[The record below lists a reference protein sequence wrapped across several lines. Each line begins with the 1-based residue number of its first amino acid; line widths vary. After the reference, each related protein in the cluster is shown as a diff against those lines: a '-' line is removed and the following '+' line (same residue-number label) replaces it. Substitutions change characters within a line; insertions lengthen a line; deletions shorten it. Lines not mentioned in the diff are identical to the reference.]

1 MRMEQKSGQFP
12 PHLFLAAVFVMS
24 VLPIAAVIAFPAQLN
39 RVVEPA
45 SYLVFHNFAEF
56 FSIMV
61 SLSIFGVGWY
71 AYDQNQDRHALFL
84 AAAFLAIGLLDFMH
98 TMGNAA
104 MPAFITPNSSNKST
118 QYWIAVR
125 LFQAVALLT
134 SAFIYPERRS
144 IWLTKK
150 VLLPAAIA
158 VPGLVFACVT
168 FFPQFVPDTVVAG
181 VGLTPF
187 KKFSEYLVV
196 ILLCMTAAAYWRR
209 MARTNDQAMIYYMAA
224 CIIGIFSEVVF
235 AVYTRVFDT
244 YNVLGHVYKVA
255 AFAMIYKGIFIASV
269 TSPYTRLAAMS
280 VSRDELSRE
289 VEERRR
295 VQTELARSEEKF
307 RNLFSTMTEGF
318 ALHDI
323 VLDPEGRPCDY
334 RFLELNDAFERL
346 TGLSRDTILGKR
358 VRQVLPDTESYWIEI
373 FGKVAL
379 TGEPAH
385 FENYSSSLDKWFG
398 VYAYSPAKNQ
408 FAVLFGD
415 ITKRKKVEEEILQLS
430 KDMAARSLELEAVN
444 KELESFVYSV
454 SHDLRAPLRSI
465 SGFAKI
471 LLKNYTGKLDS
482 QADDFLTRV
491 YNASEKMS
499 QRIEALLHL
508 SKLSRQGLDRSEVN
522 LSRMAAQIVC
532 DLRHANPGREVKV
545 TIAEGLVAW
554 ADLQLIQ
561 AALSNLFENAW
572 KFTAKTTDASI
583 EFGTRD
589 QDGRTVY
596 YLRDNGAGF
605 DPKYTDRMF
614 WPFHRLHTEHDF
626 EGSGIGLAIVERIIQ
641 RHGGKIQAEGE
652 AGKGA
657 TFYFTLEEK

>member
-1 MRMEQKSGQFP
+1 MHMEQKPGQIQPRLVLVAIF
-12 PHLFLAAVFVMS
+12 AIS
-24 VLPIAAVIAFPAQLN
+24 VLPIAAVITFPVQLN
-39 RVVEPA
+39 HVLEPA
-45 SYLVFHNFAEF
+45 SYLVFHNFTEF

-84 AAAFLAIGLLDFMH
+84 AAVFLAIGLLDFLH

-125 LFQAVALLT
+125 LFQAVTLLA
-134 SAFIYPERRS
+134 SAFIFPQRRS
-144 IWLTKK
+144 LWLSKK

-168 FFPQFVPDTVVAG
+168 FFPQLMPDTFVPG

-196 ILLCMTAAAYWRR
+196 ILLCLTAAAYWRR
-209 MARTNDQAMIYYMAA
+209 MAQTSDQAMLYYMAA
-224 CIIGIFSEVVF
+224 CIIGMFSEAAF
-235 AVYTRVFDT
+235 AVYTRAFDT

-280 VSRDELSRE
+280 VSRDELRRE
-289 VEERRR
+289 MEERRL
-295 VQTELARSEEKF
+295 VQMELARSEEKF
-307 RNLFSTMTEGF
+307 RTLFSTMTEGF

-346 TGLSRDTILGKR
+346 TGLTRAAILGKR
-358 VRQVLPDTESYWIEI
+358 VKQVLPDTESYWIET

-379 TGEPAH
+379 TGEPAY
-385 FENYSSSLDKWFG
+385 FENYSAALGKWYG

-408 FAVLFGD
+408 FAVLVTD
-415 ITKRKKVEEEILQLS
+415 TTRRKKGEEELLKLS
-430 KDMAARSLELEAVN
+430 GEMAARNLELEAVN

-454 SHDLRAPLRSI
+454 SHDLRAPLRYI

-482 QADDFLTRV
+482 QADDFLTRI
-491 YNASEKMS
+491 YNASEKMN

-508 SKLSRQGLDRSEVN
+508 AKLSRQGLNLSEVN

-532 DLRHANPGREVKV
+532 DLKHANPGREVKV
-545 TIAEGLVAW
+545 TIAEGLVARV
-554 ADLQLIQ
+554 DRQLIQ
-561 AALSNLFENAW
+561 AALANLFENAW

-583 EFGTRD
+583 EFGTCDR
-589 QDGRTVY
+589 DGRTFY
-596 YLRDNGAGF
+596 FLRDNGAGF
-605 DPKYTDRMF
+605 DPQYADRIF
-614 WPFHRLHTEHDF
+614 WPFHRLHTEHEF

-641 RHGGKIQAEGE
+641 RHGGEIRADGE

-657 TFYFTLEEK
+657 AFYFTLG